1 MSKRSWGFGEG
12 ARERGKEKMERVIL
26 WLGLF
31 DYSDRKTLA
40 SMLGVNERGQH
51 AFFSKLEKSGF
62 VVTDRAPGIST
73 KIYSLGEAG
82 YELAGMLL
90 PEMELKRRRRLPSWV
105 SLVHSFSIQAAVVH
119 RLDDIEKVQPEK
131 ALQALR
137 AVRLP
142 DAILTMRDES
152 RIALEV
158 ELNHKSTA
166 RIYHIFLSHLRNI
179 RKGHYNRVVY
189 LFPNDAL
196 AKVYREKFMEPRWP
210 IYRMNENK
218 RLVFDSSRTYEA
230 HQVQQSGLFSFQT
243 EELYQL

>member
-1 MSKRSWGFGEG
+1 MSQRSWGFGEG
-12 ARERGKEKMERVIL
+12 ARERGKEKLERVIL

-40 SMLGVNERGQH
+40 AMLGVNERGQH
-51 AFFSKLEKSGF
+51 AFFSRLEKSGF
-62 VVTDRAPGIST
+62 LMTDRAPGIST
-73 KIYSLGEAG
+73 KIYSLAEPG
-82 YELAGMLL
+82 YDLAGMLL
-90 PEMELKRRRRLPSWV
+90 PELELKRRRRLPSWV
-105 SLVHSFSIQAAVVH
+105 SLVHSFSIQTAVIR
-119 RLDDIEKVQPEK
+119 RLDDIEKIQPEK

-142 DAILTMRDES
+142 DAVLTMRDGS

-166 RIYHIFLSHLRNI
+166 RVYHMFLAHLRNI
-179 RKGHYNRVVY
+179 RKEHYSRVLY
-189 LFPNDAL
+189 LFPTEVL
-196 AKVYREKFMEPRWP
+196 ANVYRRKFMEPRWP
-210 IYRMNENK
+210 VYRLNDNR

-230 HQVQQSGLFSFQT
+230 EQVQQSGLFSFHT